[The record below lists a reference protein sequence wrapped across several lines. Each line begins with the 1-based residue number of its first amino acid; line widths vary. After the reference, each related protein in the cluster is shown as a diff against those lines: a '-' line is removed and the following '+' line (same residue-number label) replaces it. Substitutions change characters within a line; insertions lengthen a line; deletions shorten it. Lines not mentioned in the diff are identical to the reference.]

1 MGTEGGMDGG
11 GVRGQGSGAKNRGK
25 AATSLINGNPDGLGR
40 AGMGAKH
47 GRVSWHSSRG

>member
-1 MGTEGGMDGG
+1 MGAKGGMDSG
-11 GVRGQGSGAKNRGK
+11 GVRGQGSRAKNGDK
-25 AATSLINGNPDGLGR
+25 AATSLINGNAGDLGR